1 MWLGWKSL
9 PLGILEGP
17 FLSHDNAALEK
28 CQVLPAVTNDYD
40 DDDDDDDDNYADEYL
55 GYHKISQK

>member
-9 PLGILEGP
+9 PLGILERP

-40 DDDDDDDDNYADEYL
+40 DNDDDNYADEDL